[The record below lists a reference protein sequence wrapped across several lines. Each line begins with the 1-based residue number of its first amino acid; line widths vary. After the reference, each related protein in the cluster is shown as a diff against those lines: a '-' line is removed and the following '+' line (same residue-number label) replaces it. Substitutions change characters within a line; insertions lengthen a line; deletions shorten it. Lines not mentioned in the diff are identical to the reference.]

1 MNAQELINIITPSDI
16 LTLMNDLGA
25 DLVKETNE
33 YFIFTSICHGSESHK
48 LYYYKNSRSFY
59 CYSNCGSM
67 SVYDTIMKVKD
78 CDFKDAF
85 NYLRTIVNGY
95 NKAIIGFGG
104 RQFKNINLDDIVIE
118 QPLVIDKPF
127 LYKIYSDNINL
138 MKSWSD
144 EGISEDALRKFNIRF
159 DIKGNRMIIPHFR
172 EDGQCVGIRV
182 RNFNPKDIER
192 GKYMPLF
199 YDDNCFSHPLSSS
212 LYGLNIS
219 KDNIKKYK
227 KCVVFESEK
236 SVLKYESLY
245 PGKNISVSICG
256 SNFSN
261 QQKKMLLDLGTKE
274 IALCLDR
281 QYENED
287 SEEGRNWKNKIIKNL
302 KNLTDYCQCSFTWDT
317 DENRLLEYK
326 DAPIDRGRKI
336 FEILLRNR
344 IKI

>member
-33 YFIFTSICHGSESHK
+33 YFIFTSICHGGNSHK
-48 LYYYKNSRSFY
+48 LYYYKDSRSFY

-78 CDFKDAF
+78 CDFKTAF
-85 NYLRTIVNGY
+85 DYLRTIVNGY
-95 NKAIIGFGG
+95 NKPITGFGG
-104 RQFKNINLDDIVIE
+104 RQFKNVNLDDVVVE
-118 QPLVIDKPF
+118 QLPVIDKPF
-127 LYKIYSDNINL
+127 LYKMYNDNIKL
-138 MKSWSD
+138 MKEWVN
-144 EGISEDALRKFNIRF
+144 ENISEDALRKFNIRF
-159 DIKGNRMIIPHFR
+159 DVKGNRMIIPHMR

-199 YDDNCFSHPLSSS
+199 YDDNCFSHPLGSN

-227 KCVVFESEK
+227 KCIVFESEK
-236 SVLKYESLY
+236 SCLKYESLY
-245 PGKNISVSICG
+245 PDRNISVSICG

-261 QQKKMLLDLGTKE
+261 QQKKMLLNLGVEE
-274 IALCLDR
+274 IVLALDR

-287 SEEGRNWKNKIIKNL
+287 SEEGRDWNNKIIKNL
-302 KNLTDYCQCSFTWDT
+302 KGLTDYCKVSYIWDN
-317 DENRLLEYK
+317 DRDRLLDYK
-326 DAPIDRGRKI
+326 DSPIDRGRKI
-336 FEILLRNR
+336 FETLLKNR
-344 IKI
+344 IQI